1 MKKTRRKFTSEFKSK
16 VVVEALSERYTAS
29 QLAES
34 HNIHPNQIAQ
44 WKRHFLDNA
53 SKVFDGKAKDT
64 EDPADQEKAQLMK
77 VIGEL
82 TVANKFLKK
91 NLGIKD

>member
-1 MKKTRRKFTSEFKSK
+1 MKATRRKFTSKFKTK

-29 QLAES
+29 ELAER
-34 HNIHPNQIAQ
+34 HNISPTQISQ

-53 SKVFDGKAKDT
+53 SSVFEVSSKKS
-64 EDPADQEKAQLMK
+64 ENPADEEKDRLMK

-82 TVANKFLKK
+82 TVSNKFLKK
-91 NLGIKD
+91 NLGIKE